1 MQQRRTCIQSTGH
14 PHVRHC
20 ASPGMDRPTPPPPTH
35 LQRNRGGERGE
46 RRRKRG
52 RWERGGSRAEESER
66 TEKDLKRTSVLAF
79 TYHRVSI
86 HIYSVTLSHSY
97 STTAHTANYIYI
109 CNLTLNLS
117 ATATVHAMIHSDLK
131 LRRET
136 QVFRKAPFPL
146 HSRTLPNQLRTCSG
160 WHRAYISHG
169 PVPPILRPASLS
181 KFNCTRHFE
190 ITRTIAILYAH
201 TDHIWYIGT

>member
-1 MQQRRTCIQSTGH
+1 MCAIVLPPGWIVPLH
-14 PHVRHC
+14 PHPLTC
-20 ASPGMDRPTPPPPTH
+20 
-35 LQRNRGGERGE
+35 RGIGEGREERGE
-46 RRRKRG
+46 GREGDGRG
-52 RWERGGSRAEESER
+52 EGSRAEESER